1 MKLKHLKIIL
11 VIVIA
16 TFALTFLI
24 QSNKANKLRDNWKE
38 SEGAFK
44 EKDSDY
50 KKLKKTHDKE
60 RADIEKERAKEREA
74 RERAEAE
81 IVKIK
86 IEGRKKDAELA
97 NAKKLI
103 RTLSPDELCFK
114 LNERVPSE
122 FSLLEAGDFRLSRVG
137 AEKTLSIFM
146 DEARWRD
153 TIGERDKEIV
163 KLNGKNKS
171 FENDIFSVEK
181 ALATVKTDLKNCD
194 TALKASEKSK
204 KDLKKMLRS
213 VRWKERGKGA
223 VGGALFTII
232 FLKLFGL
239 IGGK

>member
-11 VIVIA
+11 IIVIA
-16 TFALTFLI
+16 AFALTFLI

-86 IEGRKKDAELA
+86 IEGRKKDTELA

-103 RTLSPDELCFK
+103 RTLSPDDLCFK
-114 LNERVPSE
+114 LNERVPNE
-122 FSLLEAGDFRLSRVG
+122 YSLLEAGDFRLSRVG
-137 AEKTLSIFM
+137 AEQTLSIFM
-146 DEARWRD
+146 DEARGRD
-153 TIGERDKEIV
+153 TVKERDDEIEQL
-163 KLNGKNKS
+163 KGKNKS
-171 FENDIFSVEK
+171 FEVDIFKVEE
-181 ALATVKTDLKNCD
+181 ALKKTKDDLSNCD
-194 TALKASEKSK
+194 TSLKASEKSK
-204 KDLKKMLRS
+204 GDLKKMLRS

-223 VGGALFTII
+223 IGGALFAII
-232 FLKLFGL
+232 LMKLFG
-239 IGGK
+239 G